1 MVITTKK
8 ELINILKY
16 NQETINKFGIN
27 KLGIFGSFVR
37 DEVNQDSD
45 IDFLVSFKPEKKTF
59 NNYMDLT
66 FFLEDLLGRKI
77 DLITQESL
85 SCVFGDKILQEVEYV
100 EI

>member
-1 MVITTKK
+1 MLITTKK
-8 ELINILKY
+8 ELINLLKSH
-16 NQETINKFGIN
+16 QETINKFGIN

-45 IDFLVSFKPEKKTF
+45 VDILVTFKPEQKTF
-59 NNYMDLT
+59 DNYMDLA
-66 FFLEDLLGRKI
+66 FFLEDILGRKI

-85 SCVFGDKILQEVEYV
+85 SCIFGDKILKEVEYV